1 MTESDVKYVNDLIV
15 RHGRQREAL
24 IPILQELQDRY
35 RYLPSAAMEYL
46 VEQTEITAA
55 DVAGVSTFYKRFR
68 HQEAGRHTI
77 AVCHGTA
84 CHIKGAGLVTEA
96 LRKIL
101 GIADGSDTDPQ
112 GLFTLDKV
120 SCLGCCTLAPVVK
133 IDDVIYG
140 HQSPETVAAMLGDF
154 LSQADQPAPSPR
166 RGKGAAPR
174 GEVRIGMGSCCQ
186 ARGSAKVLAAV
197 EDAVAGSGAAAAV
210 KRVGCVGMCHQ
221 TPLLEIVRQGKPA
234 ALYAC
239 VQPEDAAA
247 IVLRHFAPHGA
258 ANRLRTAATAM
269 LDRLLTDE
277 AARPLTRYSLNA
289 RDAQVSDFL
298 GPQMHLATE
307 HGGQVDPLDLDEY
320 LSTGGFDALKR
331 CLGQLSPAQIVDTI
345 ARSGLR
351 GRGGAGFPT
360 GRKWA
365 AVASGDGPRYLVCNC
380 DEGDPGAFMDRML
393 LESSPYRIIE
403 GAMIAARAVGAAE
416 GIFYI
421 RHEYP
426 LAVMRLSHAID
437 TCRRRGLLGK
447 NIFAGDFSLDLRIVE
462 GGGAFVCGEET
473 ALIASLE
480 GRRGMPRLR
489 PPYPSRQGL
498 HGRPTLV
505 NNVET
510 MALVPWIIRNGAE
523 AFAAIGTDASK
534 GTKVFA
540 LAGKV
545 ARGGLIEVPMG
556 ATIGQ
561 IVNEIGGGVLP
572 GRTLKAVQIGGP
584 SGGCLPAE
592 HLDTP
597 IDFEALTHAGAIMGS
612 GGLVVLDDEDCM
624 VDIARFFLDFTQ
636 HESCGKCTF
645 CRVGTRAMLDIL
657 EGLCQGRAVAADL
670 ARLEE
675 LAHQVKAGSL
685 CALGG
690 TAPNPVLTTLR
701 YFRHEYEAH
710 VAGRCPAGVCKAL
723 IAYAI
728 NDKCIGCTR
737 CAQHCPVGAIEAHPY
752 RRHEIDKQKCIRCGT
767 CKGVCP
773 VGAVEIR

>member
-1 MTESDVKYVNDLIV
+1 MNDLADELKYVDELIS

-24 IPILQELQDRY
+24 IPILQELQDQY
-35 RYLPSAAMEYL
+35 RYLPSAALERI

-55 DVAGVSTFYKRFR
+55 DVAGVSTFYRRFR
-68 HQEAGRHTI
+68 HKPAGQHTI

-96 LRKIL
+96 LRKVL
-101 GIADGSDTDPQ
+101 GIAEGSNTDPQ

-140 HQSPETVAAMLGDF
+140 HQSPESVPAMLSDF
-154 LSQADQPAPSPR
+154 LSQADQPARAGKR
-166 RGKGAAPR
+166 RKGGPPR

-197 EDAVAGSGAAAAV
+197 EDAVAGAGAPAAV

-221 TPLLEIVRQGKPA
+221 TPLLEIVRGGKPEA
-234 ALYAC
+234 VYAC
-239 VQPEDAAA
+239 VQSEDAAA
-247 IVLRHFAPHGA
+247 IVLRHFAPRGPV
-258 ANRLRTAATAM
+258 NRLRSAATAM

-289 RDAQVSDFL
+289 RDAHVADFL
-298 GPQMHLATE
+298 GRQMHLATE
-307 HGGQVDPLDLDEY
+307 HGGQLDPLDIDEY
-320 LSTGGFDALKR
+320 IATGGFDALKR
-331 CLGQLSPAQIVDTI
+331 CVGEMSSGQIVDTI
-345 ARSGLR
+345 TRSGLR
-351 GRGGAGFPT
+351 GRGGAGFAT

-365 AVASGDGPRYLVCNC
+365 AVAAGEGPRYLVCNC

-403 GAMIAARAVGAAE
+403 GVMIAARAVGAAE

-426 LAVMRLSHAID
+426 LAVKRLSQAIE
-437 TCRRRGLLGK
+437 TCRHRGILGS
-447 NIFAGDFSLDLRIVE
+447 DFSLNLRIVE

-489 PPYPSRQGL
+489 PPYPSQQGL
-498 HGRPTLV
+498 HARPTLV

-510 MALVPWIIRNGAE
+510 MALVPWIIRNGPE
-523 AFAAIGTDASK
+523 AFAAIGTAASK

-584 SGGCLPAE
+584 SGGCLSAE

-597 IDFEALTHAGAIMGS
+597 IDFEALTGAGAIMGS
-612 GGLVVLDDEDCM
+612 GGLIVLDDEDCM

-670 ARLEE
+670 VRLEE
-675 LAHQVKAGSL
+675 LAYQVKAGSL

-737 CAQHCPVGAIEAHPY
+737 CAQHCPVGAIEAQPY
-752 RRHEIDKQKCIRCGT
+752 RRHEIDKEKCIRCGT

-773 VGAVEIR
+773 VGAVQVH